1 MKKNLLSVA
10 ILILGIAVS
19 SCTDKDNLAG
29 SEPKM
34 DNTIDAKD
42 ASIEEDALK
51 IYEALNSS
59 FVSTRSGNKI
69 YPENYGGNYL
79 DKNGDFVVLIVEG
92 QETKGLDYVPKG
104 AVIKTCK
111 YSYNELLN
119 ILETLKCYKLTDN
132 REIYNNFL
140 VFYIDDKLN
149 RVIVELTDTS
159 SSAKQAFRE
168 NVSNSDA
175 IIFVKA
181 STKTEFPVTPFNN
194 SNCEEIEYIPSCAIE
209 TRAASHPFL
218 AGAPFGNVSIGY
230 RAKKDNKI
238 GLVTC
243 GHSKSLGMTF
253 KVDGKEIGKI
263 TAWMYQGTVDASFIE
278 ITNPDY
284 EGSNQ
289 LYKYSGSTASGEIS
303 PEIKE
308 YGVGFT
314 VNKIGKTTQRT
325 WGEIYTTTGHIK
337 KADETIE
344 FYPMTGA
351 RYNADNGDSGGI
363 VYSYVSS
370 TDTRYTVGIHK
381 ASTKDEEGNQCSFY
395 VRANDI
401 KDKLGVSRY

>member
-10 ILILGIAVS
+10 ILIPGIAVS
-19 SCTDKDNLAG
+19 SCTDKDNLAS

-34 DNTIDAKD
+34 DNTIGAKD

-59 FVSTRSGNKI
+59 FVSTRNGNKI

-119 ILETLKCYKLTDN
+119 ILEILKSYKLTDN

-194 SNCEEIEYIPSCAIE
+194 SNSEEIEYIPSCAIE

-263 TAWMYQGTVDASFIE
+263 TQ
-278 ITNPDY
+278 
-284 EGSNQ
+284 
-289 LYKYSGSTASGEIS
+289 
-303 PEIKE
+303 
-308 YGVGFT
+308 
-314 VNKIGKTTQRT
+314 
-325 WGEIYTTTGHIK
+325 
-337 KADETIE
+337 
-344 FYPMTGA
+344 
-351 RYNADNGDSGGI
+351 
-363 VYSYVSS
+363 VS
-370 TDTRYTVGIHK
+370 DLDFMPFERM
-381 ASTKDEEGNQCSFY
+381 F
-395 VRANDI
+395 
-401 KDKLGVSRY
+401 